1 MTQSNKLRRACAII
15 CVAGAATSAGGCDD
29 PDFEQY
35 RGRRDSITSQHGD
48 SVRQNIAVQTIDP
61 WPKHARDTTI
71 GLDGHRALLAA
82 ERYRANKVIPPKG
95 LATQS
100 VSTGNGA
107 GAGPGGNG
115 SGGGNSNGGGEQ
127 K

>member
-1 MTQSNKLRRACAII
+1 MTQSNKLRRACAAL
-15 CVAGAATSAGGCDD
+15 CVAGAAMSAGGCDD

-61 WPKHARDTTI
+61 WPKHARDTSI

-82 ERYRANKVIPPKG
+82 ERYRANKVIPPRG

-107 GAGPGGNG
+107 GQGGNGGNG
-115 SGGGNSNGGGEQ
+115 SGGGPSGGAEQ